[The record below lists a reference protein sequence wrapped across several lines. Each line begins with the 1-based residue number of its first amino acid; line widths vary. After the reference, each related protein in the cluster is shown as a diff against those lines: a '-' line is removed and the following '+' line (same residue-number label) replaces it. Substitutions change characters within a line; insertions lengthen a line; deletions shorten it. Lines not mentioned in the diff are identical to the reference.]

1 MGPKPLFT
9 AAETT
14 EDEDSEAD
22 GEAGST
28 IMPFPF
34 SCTEQIEGEPKLLA
48 VLLVVV
54 LVVVQLMLVLLLEPL
69 VEAIAVATRAPAL
82 LTATADEDGGTAA
95 AAPPAPVVDPPV
107 AAPTAM
113 GLVIF
118 M

>member
-22 GEAGST
+22 GEDGST
-28 IMPFPF
+28 SMPVPF
-34 SCTEQIEGEPKLLA
+34 SCTEQMEGEPRLLV

-54 LVVVQLMLVLLLEPL
+54 LVVVQLMLVLLLEIL
-69 VEAIAVATRAPAL
+69 VEATRGPAL
-82 LTATADEDGGTAA
+82 LTATADEDAGTAA
-95 AAPPAPVVDPPV
+95 AAPPAPVVDPAPV
-107 AAPTAM
+107 AVPTAM